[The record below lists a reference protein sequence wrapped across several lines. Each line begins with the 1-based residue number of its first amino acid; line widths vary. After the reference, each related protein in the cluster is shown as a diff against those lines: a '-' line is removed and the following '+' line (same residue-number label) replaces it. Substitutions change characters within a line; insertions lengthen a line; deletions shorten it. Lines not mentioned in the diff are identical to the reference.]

1 MTFSLDSKETLEKA
15 LKELD
20 DEINNPKFQFR
31 DWYIE
36 NFSKEAYLKNIF
48 KKYEAEVK

>member
-20 DEINNPKFQFR
+20 DEINNPK
-31 DWYIE
+31 I
-36 NFSKEAYLKNIF
+36 SI
-48 KKYEAEVK
+48 

>member
-1 MTFSLDSKETLEKA
+1 MKL
-15 LKELD
+15 
-20 DEINNPKFQFR
+20 IIQKFQFR

-36 NFSKEAYLKNIF
+36 NFSKAYLKNIF